1 MSASSSS
8 TADDPSFEGG
18 AMPGAR
24 LLGLVQLMLQTGMA
38 MARGIN
44 RIARQRLEGQDLA
57 RMAPAGFNA
66 TATSGLI
73 VQAVAW
79 TAALRERLLALAGRP
94 SFVPRSGSRSGTRSP
109 KGQGAPR
116 GRGTSSYL
124 PETVPEPTEGDWH
137 DWRELARPWRMGPSG
152 VAVAT
157 RMIAGLS
164 NAEVVARICAKL
176 SQAAAQLGA
185 DADVGRI
192 AEMEAAARALCPDVE
207 AAPDEAGDSGG
218 DAAGASGASGGW
230 EAASPPCGAAT
241 EADGK
246 PPPKPPD

>member
-1 MSASSSS
+1 M
-8 TADDPSFEGG
+8 
-18 AMPGAR
+18 
-24 LLGLVQLMLQTGMA
+24 LLTGMA

-66 TATSGLI
+66 TATNGLI

-79 TAALRERLLALAGRP
+79 TAALRERLLVLAGRP
-94 SFVPRSGSRSGTRSP
+94 SFVSRSSGSRAP

-116 GRGTSSYL
+116 GRGAGSYL
-124 PETVPEPTEGDWH
+124 PETVPEHVAGDWH
-137 DWRELARPWRMGPSG
+137 DWLELAKPWRMGPSG

-164 NAEVVARICAKL
+164 NAEVVTEICAKL

-192 AEMEAAARALCPDVE
+192 AEMEAAARALCPDVD
-207 AAPDEAGDSGG
+207 APPEEAGESERT
-218 DAAGASGASGGW
+218 SGGW
-230 EAASPPCGAAT
+230 ETPSPPCGAAAGAAG
-241 EADGK
+241 E

>member
-1 MSASSSS
+1 MS
-8 TADDPSFEGG
+8 
-18 AMPGAR
+18 GAR
-24 LLGLVQLMLQTGMA
+24 LLGLVQRMLLTGMA

-66 TATSGLI
+66 TATNGLI

-79 TAALRERLLALAGRP
+79 TAALRERLLVLAGRP
-94 SFVPRSGSRSGTRSP
+94 SFVSRSSGSRAP

-116 GRGTSSYL
+116 GRGAGSYL
-124 PETVPEPTEGDWH
+124 PETVPEHVAGDWH
-137 DWRELARPWRMGPSG
+137 DWLELARPWRMGPSG

-164 NAEVVARICAKL
+164 NAEVVAGICAKL

-185 DADVGRI
+185 EADVGQI
-192 AEMEAAARALCPDVE
+192 AEMEAAARALCPDVD
-207 AAPDEAGDSGG
+207 APPEEAGETAEHG
-218 DAAGASGASGGW
+218 SGGW
-230 EAASPPCGAAT
+230 EAGAPSHGAA
-241 EADGK
+241 EGADGE
-246 PPPKPPD
+246 PPPRPPD

>member
-1 MSASSSS
+1 MS
-8 TADDPSFEGG
+8 
-18 AMPGAR
+18 GAR
-24 LLGLVQLMLQTGMA
+24 LLGFVQRMLQTGMA

-44 RIARQRLEGQDLA
+44 RIARQKLEGQDLA

-66 TATSGLI
+66 TATNGLI

-79 TAALRERLLALAGRP
+79 TAALRERLLVLAGRP
-94 SFVPRSGSRSGTRSP
+94 SFVPRSGTRSP
-109 KGQGAPR
+109 RGQGVPR
-116 GRGTSSYL
+116 GRGAASYL
-124 PETVPEPTEGDWH
+124 PESVPEPTEGDWH

-164 NAEVVARICAKL
+164 SAEVVTEICSKL

-185 DADVGRI
+185 EADVGRI
-192 AEMEAAARALCPDVE
+192 AEMAAAARALCPDVD
-207 AAPDEAGDSGG
+207 AAPDEAGDSGA
-218 DAAGASGASGGW
+218 DADCGSGGW
-230 EAASPPCGAAT
+230 EAASPPCGAAA
-241 EADGK
+241 EADGP

>member
-1 MSASSSS
+1 
-8 TADDPSFEGG
+8 
-18 AMPGAR
+18 MPGAR

-44 RIARQRLEGQDLA
+44 RIVRQ
-57 RMAPAGFNA
+57 
-66 TATSGLI
+66 
-73 VQAVAW
+73 
-79 TAALRERLLALAGRP
+79 RP

-116 GRGTSSYL
+116 GRGAGSYL
-124 PETVPEPTEGDWH
+124 PETVPEHVAGDWH
-137 DWRELARPWRMGPSG
+137 DWLELAKPWRMGPSG

-164 NAEVVARICAKL
+164 NAEVVAGICAKL

-192 AEMEAAARALCPDVE
+192 AEMEAAARALCPDVD
-207 AAPDEAGDSGG
+207 APPEETEESE
-218 DAAGASGASGGW
+218 GASGGW
-230 EAASPPCGAAT
+230 EARPPSHGAAT
-241 EADGK
+241 AADRE

>member
-1 MSASSSS
+1 
-8 TADDPSFEGG
+8 
-18 AMPGAR
+18 MPGAR
-24 LLGLVQLMLQTGMA
+24 LLGLVQRMLHTGMA

-94 SFVPRSGSRSGTRSP
+94 SFVPRAGSRAGSRAP

-116 GRGTSSYL
+116 GRGAGSYL
-124 PETVPEPTEGDWH
+124 PETVPEAVAGDWH
-137 DWRELARPWRMGPSG
+137 DWRELARPWRMGSG
-152 VAVAT
+152 GIAVAT

-164 NAEVVARICAKL
+164 NAEVVTEICAKL

-185 DADVGRI
+185 EADVGRI
-192 AEMEAAARALCPDVE
+192 AEMAAAARALCPDAE
-207 AAPDEAGDSGG
+207 TAPEEAGDSGG
-218 DAAGASGASGGW
+218 KAESASGGW
-230 EAASPPCGAAT
+230 EARPAPCEAAAG
-241 EADGK
+241 ADGE